1 MKTKFKNLI
10 ELFDTYKDEATCKA
24 LLAQQRWG
32 NNPACPHCGA
42 LKPYVT
48 NRGYKC
54 SSKECYKKFTVT
66 VGTVFENSNL
76 KLRTWFAAMYL
87 ISTSKKGIS
96 SVQLA
101 EQLNITQKSAWFV
114 LHRVR
119 EMLKDNN
126 ETQLKGTIEVDETYI
141 GGKRSNKHAH
151 ERRALQ
157 EKYGTG
163 FLEKTPVVGA
173 LERDGRVIAFPM
185 LKAEG
190 NVLKPIVYNLV
201 EKGSTLMT
209 DGHGGYKGLNAD
221 YNHVVINHA
230 QGVYVVNKTFHTN
243 SIEGFWSIF
252 KRGIYGI
259 YHSVSPKHLHRYC
272 NEFTF
277 RYNERELKNDKRFFL
292 ALQNS
297 DGRRLKFNDLIA

>member
-1 MKTKFKNLI
+1 MVTQFKTLI

-32 NNPACPHCGA
+32 ANPACPRCGS

-48 NRGYKC
+48 NRGYRC
-54 SSKECYKKFTVT
+54 SSKECAKKFSVT
-66 VGTVFENSNL
+66 VGTVFENSNI

-101 EQLNITQKSAWFV
+101 DQLNITQKSAWFV

-119 EMLKDNN
+119 EMLKGDVGPLSGMV
-126 ETQLKGTIEVDETYI
+126 EIDETYV
-141 GGKRSNKHAH
+141 GGKFRNKHVAIRKAMIATSNSH
-151 ERRALQ
+151 DH
-157 EKYGTG
+157 
-163 FLEKTPVVGA
+163 KTPVLG
-173 LERDGRVIAFPM
+173 LLQRDGKLIIKVIEKANQETVVPM
-185 LKAEG
+185 VIDNITQGTVLHTDSSHIYNPLEKQFKREVVNHNRQEYVRG
-190 NVLKPIVYNLV
+190 NV
-201 EKGSTLMT
+201 
-209 DGHGGYKGLNAD
+209 
-221 YNHVVINHA
+221 
-230 QGVYVVNKTFHTN
+230 HTN

-259 YHSVSPKHLHRYC
+259 YHQVSPKHLHRYC

-277 RYNERELKNDKRFFL
+277 RYNERDQRNDGLFFL
-292 ALQNS
+292 ALANS
-297 DGRRLKFNDLIA
+297 EGKRLKYNDLIAN